1 MADWKNIAKGVAKEV
16 AKANLDSMARTA
28 KKQSKHSG
36 WNDEQCDYFSGA
48 SDDFN
53 AMRDYLDRNDDR
65 DRY

>member
-36 WNDEQCDYFSGA
+36 WNDEQCYK
-48 SDDFN
+48 
-53 AMRDYLDRNDDR
+53 
-65 DRY
+65 